1 MNQIADLQNI
11 SKKSVPAHV
20 AIIMD
25 GNGRWAKSRG
35 KPRIFGHKAGV
46 EAVRQAV
53 SFACKNGIKVLTLFA
68 FSSENWRRPDDEVSG
83 LMELFTWALGSEV
96 SKLNE
101 SNVRLR
107 IIGDRNV
114 FSENFRRKIA
124 EAENKTAGNDRLLL
138 NVALNYGGRWEIVNA
153 LQKIAGKINS
163 GELAAGDI
171 SEQLLTDNLEIPQ
184 DVDLLIRTGGEKRI
198 SNFLLWQLAYSEMF
212 IPDVLW
218 PEFTEEVFK
227 EAVDY
232 FASRERRFGCT
243 GEQIRGE

>member
-101 SNVRLR
+101 SNVRLK

-184 DVDLLIRTGGEKRI
+184 DVDLLIPRG
-198 SNFLLWQLAYSEMF
+198 SNRFVRYIMDNTK
-212 IPDVLW
+212 IPVMGHADGICHIYVDRDVDMDMAINIIIDAKT
-218 PEFTEEVFK
+218 FRNVMN
-227 EAVDY
+227 
-232 FASRERRFGCT
+232 
-243 GEQIRGE
+243 